1 MMTYPLVT
9 TGLLAR
15 TPKSLLS
22 FCWAERYNDAF
33 SKLETWKAF
42 KRGLGMIRC
51 HSQSLEGFRRGLG
64 MMKYHCIG
72 IANQDMSDV

>member
-15 TPKSLLS
+15 TPKTLLS

-42 KRGLGMIRC
+42 KRGLRNDEVPFSEFGRL
-51 HSQSLEGFRRGLG
+51 SEEGLE
-64 MMKYHCIG
+64 
-72 IANQDMSDV
+72 